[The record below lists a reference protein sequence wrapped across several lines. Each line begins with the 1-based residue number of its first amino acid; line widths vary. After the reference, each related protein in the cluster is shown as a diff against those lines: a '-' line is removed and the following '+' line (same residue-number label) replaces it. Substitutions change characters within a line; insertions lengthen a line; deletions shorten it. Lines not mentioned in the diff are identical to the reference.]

1 MLNIK
6 NAKSINE
13 KFVKVFGITVTLIVI
28 IISSL
33 SYFGAKQ
40 ALEESVEKN
49 LILLSE
55 SIYQTMTESM
65 LLGDPKHVIATEHEA
80 RNLKGVQHLKVYKS
94 KQVIKD
100 FNLNES
106 YTSDSE
112 ILGLFKT
119 KKPIIKDLKKD
130 THQMQILKPF
140 IAKDRCLTCHVSA
153 KVGDVLGVMDL
164 RVSLKES
171 DKNIAYFITM
181 IASTNVFMAII
192 LSLLSLFLIKKFVS
206 QPLKDMISIIKSL
219 SKGDRDLSKRVPVKS
234 QDELGEISKDFNL
247 YLDRIEEDYN
257 KERDFIFEVEKT
269 ISKIKQGWYKDKIV
283 ANIDSKTLTSFKNSV
298 NEMIEETYKN
308 FRSVL
313 KVLTKYANYDYRE
326 KLTLQGITKNGEFD
340 NLTNH
345 INKLRDVIV
354 KMLSENKQNGL
365 SLDNTA
371 NLMLRNMQEINS
383 TVVKTENILEE
394 ANLSL
399 KDITDNITTN
409 SKNTKSMS
417 LLSTKVI
424 EKSKEGKRLATKT
437 SEAMDEINNEISEII
452 EAITLIDQIAFQT
465 NILSLNAAVEAAT
478 AGEAG
483 KGFAV
488 VASEVRNL
496 ATKSAEAASLIK
508 DLIESA
514 LKKSKQGKEISNEMI
529 KGYKALNQNILETS
543 KYIEKIEL
551 SSKEQLESIKNINQI
566 ITEVI
571 TKTNEF
577 SNISYETIEIAQ
589 EMDFMST
596 KLVQSVN
603 EKKFEQKE
611 EEIEDEKE
619 IIYYYDDK

>member
-13 KFVKVFGITVTLIVI
+13 KFVKVFGITVSLIVI

-100 FNLNES
+100 FNLDES

-112 ILGLFKT
+112 ILGVFKT

-140 IAKDRCLTCHVSA
+140 IAKNRCLTCHVSA

-181 IASTNVFMAII
+181 IASTNVFMAMI

-206 QPLKDMISIIKSL
+206 QPLKEMINIIKSL
-219 SKGDRDLSKRVPVKS
+219 SKGQRDLSKRVPVKS

-269 ISKIKQGWYKDKIV
+269 ISKIKKGWYKDKII
-283 ANIDSKTLTSFKNSV
+283 ANIDSKTLTRFKNSV

-308 FRSVL
+308 FHSVL

-326 KLTLQGITKNGEFD
+326 KLKLQGITKNGEFD

-345 INKLRDVIV
+345 INELRDVIV

-383 TVVKTENILEE
+383 AVVKTENILEE

-399 KDITDNITTN
+399 KDITNNITTN

-417 LLSTKVI
+417 SLSTKVI
-424 EKSKEGKRLATKT
+424 EKSKEGKSLATKT

-551 SSKEQLESIKNINQI
+551 SSKQQLESIKNINQI

>member
-13 KFVKVFGITVTLIVI
+13 KFVKVFGITVSLIVI

-112 ILGLFKT
+112 ILGVFKT
-119 KKPIIKDLKKD
+119 KKPIIKDLKD
-130 THQMQILKPF
+130 IHQMQILKPF

-206 QPLKDMISIIKSL
+206 QPLKEMINIIKSL
-219 SKGDRDLSKRVPVKS
+219 SKGQRDLSKRVPVKS

-269 ISKIKQGWYKDKIV
+269 ISKIKKGWYKDKIV
-283 ANIDSKTLTSFKNSV
+283 ANIDSKTLTRFKNSV

-308 FRSVL
+308 FHSVL

-326 KLTLQGITKNGEFD
+326 KLKLQGITKNGEFD

-383 TVVKTENILEE
+383 AVVKTENILEE

-424 EKSKEGKRLATKT
+424 EKSKEGKSLATKT
-437 SEAMDEINNEISEII
+437 SKAMDEINNEISEII
-452 EAITLIDQIAFQT
+452 EAVTLIDQIAFQT

-566 ITEVI
+566 ITKVI

-611 EEIEDEKE
+611 EIEDEKE

>member
-13 KFVKVFGITVTLIVI
+13 KFVKVFGITVSLIVI

-112 ILGLFKT
+112 ILGVFKT

-130 THQMQILKPF
+130 IHQMQILKPF

-206 QPLKDMISIIKSL
+206 QPLKEMINIIKSL
-219 SKGDRDLSKRVPVKS
+219 SKGQRDLSKRVPVKS

-269 ISKIKQGWYKDKIV
+269 ISKIKKGWYKDKIV
-283 ANIDSKTLTSFKNSV
+283 ANIDSKTLTRFKNSV

-308 FRSVL
+308 FHSVL

-326 KLTLQGITKNGEFD
+326 KLKLQGITKNGEFD

-383 TVVKTENILEE
+383 AVVKTENILEE

-424 EKSKEGKRLATKT
+424 EKSKEGKSLATKT
-437 SEAMDEINNEISEII
+437 SKAMDEINNEISEII
-452 EAITLIDQIAFQT
+452 EAVTLIDQIAFQT

-566 ITEVI
+566 ITKVI

>member
-100 FNLNES
+100 FNLDES
-106 YTSDSE
+106 YTSNSE
-112 ILGLFKT
+112 ILGVFKT

-140 IAKDRCLTCHVSA
+140 IAKNRCLTCHVSA

-181 IASTNVFMAII
+181 IASTNVFMAMI

-206 QPLKDMISIIKSL
+206 QPLKEMINIIKSL
-219 SKGDRDLSKRVPVKS
+219 SKGQRDLSKRVPVKS

-269 ISKIKQGWYKDKIV
+269 ISKIKKGWYKDKII
-283 ANIDSKTLTSFKNSV
+283 ANIDSKTLTRFKNSV

-308 FRSVL
+308 FHSVL

-326 KLTLQGITKNGEFD
+326 KLKLQGITKNGEFD

-345 INKLRDVIV
+345 INELRDVIV

-383 TVVKTENILEE
+383 AVVKTENILEE

-417 LLSTKVI
+417 SLSTKVI
-424 EKSKEGKRLATKT
+424 EKSKEGKSLATKT

-551 SSKEQLESIKNINQI
+551 SSKQQLESIKNINQI

-603 EKKFEQKE
+603 EKKFE
-611 EEIEDEKE
+611 
-619 IIYYYDDK
+619 